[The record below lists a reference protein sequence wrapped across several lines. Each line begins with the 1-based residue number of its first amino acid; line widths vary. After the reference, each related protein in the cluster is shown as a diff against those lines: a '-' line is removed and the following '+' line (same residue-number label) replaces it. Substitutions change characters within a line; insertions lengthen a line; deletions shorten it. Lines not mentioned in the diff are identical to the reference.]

1 MKTKIFLTGFIVIS
15 LLAITIVLPV
25 NAGNSTEN
33 QTTFPFI
40 MIDPIGNHSLDEV
53 FFIHG
58 TTNLLPS
65 TEPLLLQITTTNF
78 NPAGTGSSFRASPM
92 IQLGENG
99 INRWSC
105 NATTDRWLTFLSPGP
120 RPQEPLRNALPGEYI
135 VTIASTDP
143 RVPSDSWQ
151 KFFINPPV
159 NAENGTTIPFRISIE
174 PPGDHSAGNYFTIR
188 GSTNLPLNAD
198 IRIEVVS
205 TSLEQVNPDRP
216 ASEFT
221 KQVHEKGSTSI
232 ISDAEGNHVWSFEIN
247 TTSLNPGEYLVRV
260 YSTAYGDGTYT
271 STTAIFRI
279 IPEGTRIMTGV
290 TDTGV
295 ALQNPTATLSSP
307 HPATPKNQPAP
318 FSAAI
323 PLVSTGIAILVWR
336 SGRQDGGPQK

>member
-1 MKTKIFLTGFIVIS
+1 MKTNIFLTGFIVIA

-33 QTTFPFI
+33 LTASPFI
-40 MIDPIGNHSLDEV
+40 TIDPIGNHSLDEV

-65 TEPLLLQITTTNF
+65 TEPLLFQITTTRF

-92 IQLGENG
+92 IQPGENG

-105 NATTDRWLTFLSPGP
+105 NATTDRWRTFLSPGP

-135 VTIASTDP
+135 VTVASTDP

-151 KFFINPPV
+151 KFFINPPM
-159 NAENGTTIPFRISIE
+159 NTENGTTIPFWISIE
-174 PPGDHSAGNYFTIR
+174 APGDHGTGNNFTID
-188 GSTNLPLNAD
+188 GTTNLPLNTD

-205 TSLEQVNPDRP
+205 ISSGQVNPDGP
-216 ASEFT
+216 ASEST
-221 KQVHEKGSTSI
+221 QQVHEIGSTTI
-232 ISDAEGNHVWSFEIN
+232 ISDTEGNHVWSFEIN
-247 TTSLNPGEYLVRV
+247 TTSLNPGEYLIKV
-260 YSTAYGDGTYT
+260 YSPAYGGGTHT

-279 IPEGTRIMTGV
+279 IPEGTRITTGV
-290 TDTGV
+290 TDNV
-295 ALQNPTATLSSP
+295 IALQNPTVTPSSP
-307 HPATPKNQPAP
+307 HPAAPKNQPAP

-336 SGRQDGGPQK
+336 SCRQAGCS

>member
-1 MKTKIFLTGFIVIS
+1 MITKIFLTGFIAIS

-25 NAGNSTEN
+25 NAGNSPEN
-33 QTTFPFI
+33 LTASPFI
-40 MIDPIGNHSLDEV
+40 IIDPIGNHSLDEV

-65 TEPLLLQITTTNF
+65 PSPLLLHITTTRF

-92 IQLGENG
+92 IQPGENG

-135 VTIASTDP
+135 VTVDSTDP
-143 RVPSDSWQ
+143 LVFSYSSQ

-159 NAENGTTIPFRISIE
+159 NTENGTTIPFRISIE
-174 PPGDHSAGNYFTIR
+174 APGDHVTGNNFTID
-188 GSTNLPLNAD
+188 GTTNLPLNAD

-205 TSLEQVNPDRP
+205 TSSGQVNPDGP
-216 ASEFT
+216 AAEFT

-247 TTSLNPGEYLVRV
+247 TTSLNPGEYLIRV
-260 YSTAYGDGTYT
+260 YSTAYGDGTHT
-271 STTAIFRI
+271 GTTAIFRI
-279 IPEGTRIMTGV
+279 IPDGTRIAAGA
-290 TDTGV
+290 TDSGI
-295 ALQNPTATLSSP
+295 ALQNPTATPTSP
-307 HPATPKNQPAP
+307 HPADSKNQPAP

-323 PLVSTGIAILVWR
+323 PFVSTGIAILVWR
-336 SGRQDGGPQK
+336 SGWQDGGS